1 MRHETLRL
9 NSNMMYVLV
18 NDTWYDSHADLM
30 PKVGQRFLN
39 GLVEEVLDFET
50 YTATYPEAKEEL
62 FPYVTEKTIHRGFIR
77 RVVDGHVKYAVNP
90 VVPNVS
96 NISSEYFVG

>member
-9 NSNMMYVLV
+9 NSNTMYVLV

-39 GLVEEVLDFET
+39 GLIEEVLDFET

-77 RVVDGHVKYAVNP
+77 RVVDGQVKYAVNP
-90 VVPNVS
+90 AIPNQ
-96 NISSEYFVG
+96 GADMD